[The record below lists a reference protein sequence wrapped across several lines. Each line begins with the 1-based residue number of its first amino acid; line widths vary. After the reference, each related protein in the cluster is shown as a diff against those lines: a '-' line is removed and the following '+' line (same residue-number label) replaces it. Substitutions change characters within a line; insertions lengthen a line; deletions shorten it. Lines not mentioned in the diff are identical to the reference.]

1 MRQTYIKELYIMKS
15 LLVSII
21 AALLVILVVLAA
33 GDVHGI
39 DITVS
44 KALVSTYWLTIPMII
59 VGVCVAVFGT
69 ERD

>member
-1 MRQTYIKELYIMKS
+1 MKS

-21 AALLVILVVLAA
+21 AALLVILLVLVA
-33 GDVHGI
+33 GEVHGI

-44 KALVSTYWLTIPMII
+44 KALVSTYWLTIPLII
-59 VGVCVAVFGT
+59 VGICIAVFGT

>member
-1 MRQTYIKELYIMKS
+1 MKS

-21 AALLVILVVLAA
+21 AALLIVLLVLAA

-44 KALVSTYWLTIPMII
+44 RALVSTYWLTIPLII
-59 VGVCVAVFGT
+59 VGICVAVFGT

>member
-1 MRQTYIKELYIMKS
+1 MKS

-21 AALLVILVVLAA
+21 AALVIVLTTIAA
-33 GDVHGI
+33 GEYHDI

-44 KALVSTYWLTIPMII
+44 KALVSTYWLTIPLIV

>member
-1 MRQTYIKELYIMKS
+1 MKS

-21 AALLVILVVLAA
+21 AALLVILLVLVA
-33 GDVHGI
+33 GEVHGI

-44 KALVSTYWLTIPMII
+44 KALVSTYWLTIPFII
-59 VGVCVAVFGT
+59 VGICIAVFGT

>member
-1 MRQTYIKELYIMKS
+1 MKS

-21 AALLVILVVLAA
+21 AALLVLVA
-33 GDVHGI
+33 GEVHGI

-44 KALVSTYWLTIPMII
+44 KALVSTYWLTIPLII
-59 VGVCVAVFGT
+59 VGICVAVFGT